1 MHLDAERLVDSSR
14 MWMAAAFAA
23 FADGPP
29 SEGMAVHHAG
39 VATEHL
45 LKAYLVSLH
54 PVLIVDGNHFSSLLY
69 ATGHGDHLQVQG
81 SQTRTIQLG
90 EAYDRVEKILKGKI
104 PAKPRQGRPWPIADA
119 RNGVAHG
126 GYHDPAEAHK
136 VFTSCIKVIDPLLV
150 ELEVGPGY
158 WGEHKGLHDELLIE
172 GVEAARVLLEQKL
185 ARARRVFAERY
196 GHIDEG
202 SRKLV
207 LTTVAQVVTPMYLR
221 NGSDYSASVVCPA
234 CSSQGSL
241 IGLDYVDKERWVVV
255 MTPLFFECFVC
266 ELRLETS
273 ELGLL
278 PSSLAGDVDLDI
290 SPEEYYS
297 NFEPDEDDELDSD
310 EAGDDGEQ
318 DYSARLLAYRKR
330 M

>member
-14 MWMAAAFAA
+14 RWMAAAFAA
-23 FADGPP
+23 FSDGPP

-45 LKAYLVSLH
+45 LKAFLASLH
-54 PVLIVDGNHFSSLLY
+54 PALIVDGSNFSSLLY
-69 ATGHGDHLQVQG
+69 ATGHGDRLQVQG
-81 SQTRTIQLG
+81 SQTKTIQLG
-90 EAYDRVEKILKGKI
+90 EAYDRVQKILKGKI
-104 PAKPRQGRPWPIADA
+104 PAKPKQGPWPIADA
-119 RNGVAHG
+119 RNGVAHC
-126 GYHDPAEAHK
+126 GYHDPAEVHG

-150 ELEVGPGY
+150 ELGIGSGY

-196 GHIDEG
+196 GHIGEG
-202 SRKLV
+202 FRELV
-207 LTTVAQVVTPMYLR
+207 LTTVARVVTPRYV
-221 NGSDYSASVVCPA
+221 NEYSASAVCPA

-255 MTPLFFECFVC
+255 MTPLMFECFVC
-266 ELRLETS
+266 ELSLETV

-278 PSSLAGDVDLDI
+278 PSSLAGDVDLGV
-290 SPEEYYS
+290 SPEDYYS
-297 NFEPDEDDELDSD
+297 NFEPDEDHELDGHEQD
-310 EAGDDGEQ
+310 GDGDGEQ

-330 M
+330 V